1 LTQDKIETVRMEMVF
16 SIREIFRLLPS
27 ALEGR
32 AHRVKGSEIVVEE
45 GDGTIQITLA
55 EERTRRLGPFLET
68 PVTDVS
74 IRFDGISAA
83 AAEAF
88 LTRFRLHYQRG
99 GG

>member
-1 LTQDKIETVRMEMVF
+1 MGF
-16 SIREIFRLLPS
+16 SHGEIFRLLPA

-32 AHRVKGSEIVVEE
+32 AHRVREQEIVVEDE
-45 GDGTIQITLA
+45 HGTIRITLGD
-55 EERTRRLGPFLET
+55 ERIRRLGPFLET

-74 IRFDGISAA
+74 IRYDGLSV
-83 AAEAF
+83 AEADYF

>member
-1 LTQDKIETVRMEMVF
+1 MSRDEADAVQLEMGF
-16 SIREIFRLLPS
+16 SHGEIFRLLPA

-32 AHRVKGSEIVVEE
+32 AHRVRGQEIFVEDE
-45 GDGTIQITLA
+45 HGTIRITLA
-55 EERTRRLGPFLET
+55 DERKRRLGPFLET

-74 IRFDGISAA
+74 IRYDGLPAA
-83 AAEAF
+83 AAEHF